1 MLNKASDLLLL
12 IYRERFKRT
21 LLIFNNKNYFNFT
34 VICQNDLILDTK
46 KLTMELFKS
55 GNPTLSEKAFKNT
68 LYIDQNDS
76 MTVRGTLNKFGFMFL
91 MLMGTAYYSWKEYA
105 GGGDVQPLIWGGA
118 IGGLVIALV
127 IMFKKEWSPYLAP
140 LYALL
145 EGLFIGAISA
155 YYNDAF
161 ANKMPNIIMNAVG
174 LTFGTA
180 ISMYFLYSFKIIQAT
195 EKFKSIVFT
204 ATAGIAVFYLIAM
217 VVRMFGVERAF
228 LHEGS
233 LMGIGFSLV
242 VVAIAALN
250 LILDFDMMEKASEA
264 GAPKYMEWY
273 GAFGLMVTIVWLYLE
288 ILRLLSKLSSR
299 K

>member
-1 MLNKASDLLLL
+1 MD
-12 IYRERFKRT
+12 
-21 LLIFNNKNYFNFT
+21 
-34 VICQNDLILDTK
+34 
-46 KLTMELFKS
+46 LFKS
-55 GNPTLSEKAFKNT
+55 GNPTLSEKSFQNT
-68 LYIDQNDS
+68 IITDYSNV
-76 MTVRGTLNKFGFMFL
+76 MTLRGTLNKFGFMFL
-91 MLMGTAYYSWKEYA
+91 MLMGTAFYSWKEFA
-105 GGGDVQPLIWGGA
+105 GGGNVMPFILIGA
-118 IGGLVIALV
+118 IGGFIVAI
-127 IMFKKEWSPYLAP
+127 IITFKKEWAPYLAP

-161 ANKMPNIIMNAVG
+161 AAVAPNLVMNAVG

-180 ISMYFLYSFKIIQAT
+180 IAMYLLYTFKIIKAT
-195 EKFKSIVFT
+195 EKFKSIIFT
-204 ATAGIAVFYLIAM
+204 ATAGIAIFYLITM
-217 VVRMFGVERAF
+217 VMGFFGVHMAF

-233 LMGIGFSLV
+233 TLGIGFSLF

-250 LILDFDMMEKASEA
+250 LILDFDMIERGTEA
-264 GAPKYMEWY
+264 GAPKFMEWY

>member
-1 MLNKASDLLLL
+1 MD
-12 IYRERFKRT
+12 
-21 LLIFNNKNYFNFT
+21 
-34 VICQNDLILDTK
+34 
-46 KLTMELFKS
+46 LFKS
-55 GNPTLSEKAFKNT
+55 GNPTLTEKAFKT
-68 LYIDQNDS
+68 TEYIDISNS
-76 MTVRGTLNKFGFMFL
+76 MTVRGTLNKFGFMLL
-91 MLMGTAYYSWKEYA
+91 MLLGTAFYSWKEYA
-105 GGGDVQPLIWGGA
+105 TGGNVQPLILGGA
-118 IGGLVIALV
+118 IGGLVVALV
-127 IMFKKEWSPYLAP
+127 IMFKKEWAPYLAP

-155 YYNDAF
+155 YYNEAF
-161 ANKMPNIIMNAVG
+161 AGKMPNIIMNAVG

-180 ISMYFLYSFKIIQAT
+180 IAMYFLYSFKIIQAT
-195 EKFKSIVFT
+195 EKFKAIIFT
-204 ATAGIAVFYLIAM
+204 ATAGIAIFYVIAL
-217 VVRMFGVERAF
+217 VLRMFGIQMAF

-250 LILDFDMMEKASEA
+250 LILDFDMMEKGAAA
-264 GAPKYMEWY
+264 GAPKYMEWF